1 MFQIAGTIGDDADIW
16 RLKYE
21 FVRLVEMDMRSAG
34 YVPRIDINPDF
45 TLDYNNEKDH
55 FEFSISIYGIY
66 LGKKRSQWITG
77 VDETQIIYT
86 QRSKSE
92 ESLSAQVHPLREK

>member
-1 MFQIAGTIGDDADIW
+1 MAGTIGDDADIW

-21 FVRLVEMDMRSAG
+21 FIRLVEMDMRSAG

-45 TLDYNNEKDH
+45 TLDYNHEKDY

-66 LGKKRSQWITG
+66 LGKRRSQWITG
-77 VDETQIIYT
+77 VDETRIIYT
-86 QRSKSE
+86 QKSKSE
-92 ESLSAQVHPLREK
+92 ESSSASVRPLKEK